1 MGLTMGAAM
10 RIRTCVESWRS
21 HRAARCD
28 AMCEMADSRSAPV
41 EEAARHSRAERSAW
55 RALRKTAALATIVVA
70 TLLEIHAVIDAS
82 NPNDDRRSIPT
93 TSASRDCSARYAAM
107 LDLAELARRDG
118 KSSEV
123 VVRGLS
129 EKNGAMSECLPAG
142 RVRPASQLR

>member
-1 MGLTMGAAM
+1 
-10 RIRTCVESWRS
+10 
-21 HRAARCD
+21 
-28 AMCEMADSRSAPV
+28 MCEMADSAPV
-41 EEAARHSRAERSAW
+41 EETECHSRAERSAW